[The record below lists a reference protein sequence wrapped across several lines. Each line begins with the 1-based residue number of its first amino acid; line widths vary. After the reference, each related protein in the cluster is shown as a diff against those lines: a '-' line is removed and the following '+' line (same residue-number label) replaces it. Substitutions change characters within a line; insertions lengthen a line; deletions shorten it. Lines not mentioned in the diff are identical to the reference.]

1 MSQSS
6 DLKAIYDEAWGM
18 LERGVADRRSPARH
32 PTLATVSPDGQPQ
45 ARTVVLRAASRAAQT
60 VEFYSDTRAAKLA
73 ALGKTPLAVVHV
85 WHPRHKLQIRLL
97 TEVNVASG
105 EAVRDKWERVP
116 DMSRAAYG
124 SVPSPGSVIETATL
138 YQHAPVLD
146 QFAVLTCT
154 VGEIDL
160 LHLGD
165 HHRRAVFKRSDGW
178 VGQWVA
184 P

>member
-32 PTLATVSPDGQPQ
+32 PTIATVSPDGQPQ

-85 WHPRHKLQIRLL
+85 WHPRH
-97 TEVNVASG
+97 
-105 EAVRDKWERVP
+105 
-116 DMSRAAYG
+116 
-124 SVPSPGSVIETATL
+124 
-138 YQHAPVLD
+138 
-146 QFAVLTCT
+146 
-154 VGEIDL
+154 
-160 LHLGD
+160 
-165 HHRRAVFKRSDGW
+165 
-178 VGQWVA
+178 
-184 P
+184 